1 MTGEVAPDAD
11 CVAPPS
17 LEVQVAA
24 KFVIALPPVPFGA
37 MVTIAELSP
46 RATPVIP
53 GAAGVVPARN
63 ALDATE
69 AALSPMEFVATT
81 AHVYVRPFDN
91 DVTLSGEVV
100 PVFERVVP
108 PVLDVH
114 VTL

>member
-1 MTGEVAPDAD
+1 MIE
-11 CVAPPS
+11 
-17 LEVQVAA
+17 
-24 KFVIALPPVPFGA
+24 LPPLPFGA
-37 MVTIAELSP
+37 IVTTAELSP

-63 ALDATE
+63 ALDATD

-91 DVTLSGEVV
+91 AVTLSGEEI
-100 PVFERVVP
+100 PVFDRVVP
-108 PVLDVH
+108 PVLDVQ